1 MKTLSGLLLSILGTV
16 GFTGTDVA
24 MSHNSSKPQEQPSIT
39 LVVHNLPQQSVTTQ
53 AQADRLAAPAGSLTV
68 VPEQSVYMI
77 KYRFNETSKRVTI
90 LQKALKTVR
99 VDGVYGSI
107 TRREHIEALQAVGL
121 PTDVV
126 PAIPTSVALSTEPQY
141 NISSN
146 PEQRCP
152 AFEEA
157 IRAAGLEPVDV
168 FSYIAYRES
177 RCRVGAINA
186 IWKNGKIVWTLNKDG
201 SYDSGLLQINSSWK
215 TVVAKVCKAERGD
228 LTVLLVLDCNL
239 KVAKYIM
246 DNSQGKLG
254 NWRVYRSN

>member
-24 MSHNSSKPQEQPSIT
+24 MSHSNSKPQEPPSIT
-39 LVVHNLPQQSVTTQ
+39 SVVHNLAHLSVTTQ
-53 AQADRLAAPAGSLTV
+53 LQTDSLQAPATV
-68 VPEQSVYMI
+68 STAVPRQSVYTVA
-77 KYRFNETSKRVTI
+77 YRFNEKSKRVTI

-99 VDGVYGSI
+99 VDGIYGPV
-107 TRREHIEALQAVGL
+107 TRREHIEALQAIGL

-126 PAIPTSVALSTEPQY
+126 PAIPVVEPQY
-141 NISSN
+141 NISSD
-146 PEQRCP
+146 PEKRCP

-157 IRAAGLEPVDV
+157 ISAAGLAPVDV

-215 TVVAKVCKAERGD
+215 TVVANVCKAEYGN
-228 LTVLLVLDCNL
+228 LKVLLALDCNL

-246 DNSQGKLG
+246 DNSQGKLA
-254 NWRVYRSN
+254 NWRVYRTN

>member
-16 GFTGTDVA
+16 GFTGTNVA
-24 MSHNSSKPQEQPSIT
+24 MPHSNSKPQEPPSIT
-39 LVVHNLPQQSVTTQ
+39 SVVHNLAHLSVTTQ
-53 AQADRLAAPAGSLTV
+53 TQTDSIPAPATVLTV
-68 VPEQSVYMI
+68 VPRQSVFTVA
-77 KYRFNETSKRVTI
+77 YRFNEKSKRVTI

-99 VDGVYGSI
+99 VDGIYGPV
-107 TRREHIEALQAVGL
+107 TRREHIEALQAIGL

-126 PAIPTSVALSTEPQY
+126 PAIPVPEPQY
-141 NISSN
+141 NISN
-146 PEQRCP
+146 DPEHRCP

-157 IRAAGLEPVDV
+157 ISAAGLAPVDV

-215 TVVAKVCKAERGD
+215 TVVANVCKAERGN
-228 LTVLLVLDCNL
+228 LKVLLVLDCNL

-246 DNSQGKLG
+246 DNSQGKLA
-254 NWRVYRSN
+254 NWRVYRTN

>member
-1 MKTLSGLLLSILGTV
+1 MKTLSGLLLSILSTV
-16 GFTGTDVA
+16 GFIGTDVA
-24 MSHNSSKPQEQPSIT
+24 MSHSNSKPQEPPSIT
-39 LVVHNLPQQSVTTQ
+39 SVVRNSTQLSVTTQ
-53 AQADRLAAPAGSLTV
+53 TQTIGLPAPASALTV
-68 VPEQSVYMI
+68 ASEQSVYMVA
-77 KYRFNETSKRVTI
+77 YRFNETSKRVTI

-99 VDGVYGSI
+99 VDGVYGPI
-107 TRREHIEALQAVGL
+107 TRREHIEALQAIGL
-121 PTDVV
+121 PTTAV
-126 PAIPTSVALSTEPQY
+126 PAIPVLEPQY
-141 NISSN
+141 NIPN
-146 PEQRCP
+146 DPEQRCP

-157 IRAAGLEPVDV
+157 IAAAGLAPVDV

-177 RCRVGAINA
+177 RCRIKAINA
-186 IWKNGKIVWTLNKDG
+186 TWDANGKMTWHLNKNG

-215 TVVAKVCKAERGD
+215 TVTSNVCKSEYGD